1 MLEMISNA
9 IQYAIDMGASVMLP
23 IVIALISILIGVKVG
38 KAIRSGLMVGVGFVG
53 LGLIVDLMNAE
64 LGPAAA
70 AMSERFGLSLSVVDI
85 GWPGA
90 SPMTW
95 ASNIATVAIPVAIG
109 VNLVMLLLKM
119 TKTVNI
125 DIWNI
130 WHMTFTGAIAYAV
143 TGNFWLGILGVVI
156 HAAISYKLGDLWAPL
171 IADYFELDG
180 LTSPHGTSAYMAPIA
195 CVVDAIIDKIPGLNK
210 IDITADTLQEK
221 VGIFG
226 EPIVIGGILGAG
238 IGFLAGYD
246 VQTALPLGIKMSAV
260 MVLMPKIVKCIM
272 EGLMPLSERAK
283 EMLLN
288 AQAGGYAVGAF
299 NVENMEMVQAVV
311 EAAEELQSPVILQTT
326 PSTVKYAGLDYFYAN
341 VKVAAE
347 KASVPVVM
355 HLDHGNS
362 FPLAMQA
369 LRTGYTSIM
378 IDGSHE
384 SFEEN
389 VKISKAVVDACKPSG
404 ISVEAELGKVG
415 GKEDDLDGGEDNPYT
430 DPMEA
435 KTFVEK
441 TGVDSLA
448 VGIGTA
454 HGVYQ
459 GVPKLD
465 VERLSEIRK
474 VVSIPLVLH
483 GTSGVPDEAVKEC
496 IKRGICKVNYAT
508 DLRIAYTNGVKKV
521 LAKNPDT
528 IDPKKY
534 GSAGREEVKQYV
546 KSKILVCGSASKG
559 TF

>member
-9 IQYAIDMGASVMLP
+9 IQYVIDMGASVMLP

-109 VNLVMLLLKM
+109 VNLVMLLFKM

-246 VQTALPLGIKMSAV
+246 IQTALPLGIKMSAV

-283 EMLLN
+283 EMLTKKFGNGEFYIGLDP
-288 AQAGGYAVGAF
+288 AILLGDSQVVTAGLLFIPITLLIAILVPGNTILPFGDLATISFFVAIAVAVHKGNLFRTLFSGSAIMF
-299 NVENMEMVQAVV
+299 MTIWIANETIPWMTALAHTTGSTDGTNLVAALDQGGCPITYIFTQLFVQENIAGLAVI
-311 EAAEELQSPVILQTT
+311 AVIYVICMGFA
-326 PSTVKYAGLDYFYAN
+326 VKYS
-341 VKVAAE
+341 KRRKAE
-347 KASVPVVM
+347 
-355 HLDHGNS
+355 
-362 FPLAMQA
+362 
-369 LRTGYTSIM
+369 
-378 IDGSHE
+378 
-384 SFEEN
+384 
-389 VKISKAVVDACKPSG
+389 
-404 ISVEAELGKVG
+404 VE
-415 GKEDDLDGGEDNPYT
+415 
-430 DPMEA
+430 M
-435 KTFVEK
+435 
-441 TGVDSLA
+441 
-448 VGIGTA
+448 
-454 HGVYQ
+454 
-459 GVPKLD
+459 
-465 VERLSEIRK
+465 
-474 VVSIPLVLH
+474 
-483 GTSGVPDEAVKEC
+483 
-496 IKRGICKVNYAT
+496 
-508 DLRIAYTNGVKKV
+508 
-521 LAKNPDT
+521 
-528 IDPKKY
+528 
-534 GSAGREEVKQYV
+534 
-546 KSKILVCGSASKG
+546 
-559 TF
+559 